1 MASKK
6 KFPLSIVEIVI
17 YSICLLVGLWG
28 LTYIVLGVVSNFLS
42 VKSGLVGANNTLREW
57 ANGMGFLEQ
66 GILVLCIAVIVAV
79 IFLLGYAKVADRE
92 FEKEQRRAAARTS
105 RFAKISDEA
114 VVEVESE
121 PVE

>member
-17 YSICLLVGLWG
+17 YGICLLVGLWG

-79 IFLLGYAKVADRE
+79 IFLLGYAKSLIVNSKKN
-92 FEKEQRRAAARTS
+92 KEEQQL
-105 RFAKISDEA
+105 ELA
-114 VVEVESE
+114 VSLKQAMKRSWKLKANQ
-121 PVE
+121 